1 MFNNLNE
8 KTQSQNTTT
17 INFSELSK
25 SELDLYIQENLPSLS
40 GIKATK
46 EKTIQM
52 IELFNLQKKQVSD
65 LSAELAS
72 VAKKT
77 RSQKSKKSDQNI
89 AKWIG
94 LLSAKLDKSIDI
106 SVDGFNGSKIRK
118 VQFLI
123 NKSDVQFGFSINQLT
138 RYALT
143 DFAKSYSSVGSHLL
157 SFGCVQTIAPYGSYT
172 KYNKDDKENSAYDD
186 NQFLVE
192 LEFFPSTELYFK
204 NAFCKKNGSRSK
216 IDDKFH
222 ATDELLELVQSN
234 FDKKATE
241 ILRLVLESKT
251 QSQK

>member
-1 MFNNLNE
+1 MFKLNE
-8 KTQSQNTTT
+8 KTQSQKT

-40 GIKATK
+40 GIKANK
-46 EKTIQM
+46 EKTI
-52 IELFNLQKKQVSD
+52 ELIQLFELQKKQVSD

-77 RSQKSKKSDQNI
+77 RSNKSKKSDQNI

-94 LLSAKLDKSIDI
+94 LLTAKLENCIDI

-123 NKSDVQFGFSINQLT
+123 GKNDVQFGFSINQLT

-157 SFGCVQTIAPYGSYT
+157 SFACVQTVTPYGSYV
-172 KYNKDDKENSAYDD
+172 KYNKDDKENKAYDD

-204 NAFCKKNGSRSK
+204 NAFCKKNGNRSK

-234 FDKKATE
+234 FDKSSTE
-241 ILRLVLESKT
+241 ILRLVLESKNSIT
-251 QSQK
+251 IEK